1 VIWRTAG
8 MDLKLIPYGCV
19 ATGDEIG
26 MLEVV
31 TDANTTANI
40 TFEEGGAHACCV
52 GLLRKVI
59 ALRPVDYRGERPGDL
74 ER

>member
-1 VIWRTAG
+1 

-31 TDANTTANI
+31 MDSNTTANI

-52 GLLRKVI
+52 RRLRKLI
-59 ALRPVDYRGERPGDL
+59 ALRPADYRGERPGDL

>member
-1 VIWRTAG
+1 MAG

-59 ALRPVDYRGERPGDL
+59 ALPNYCAPRTARENAWAI
-74 ER
+74 